1 MHAVIETGEALPIT
15 VAWQRVSCTVIP
27 MRGLML
33 PVGGHGTCGMSKLQA
48 LQLDGFGVDSS
59 SISSHLGPCH
69 QVQRTHLNNWNG
81 QSHTGIHDYQNGTP
95 RTARK
100 STIPGLRLPTFDPYL
115 CMLYAVSMALSHH
128 LHLFWQQ
135 RPKSMYSFP
144 DFRTIA
150 S

>member
-115 CMLYAVSMALSHH
+115 CMLYAVSLAL
-128 LHLFWQQ
+128 
-135 RPKSMYSFP
+135 
-144 DFRTIA
+144 
-150 S
+150 